1 MSAYSIPVLV
11 SSLIGVGAIV
21 WGGAIGLSAYREYRR
36 SRTVTVEILSVI
48 QLETERAYRFQLIG
62 KDGSSGV
69 GDSKWMGARA
79 NRFGDRTFE
88 VGEKVEVDYDPGY
101 PVFLY
106 PPHAYPRC
114 RMWLPALSGV
124 LAGGAVIVS
133 VNGFF

>member
-11 SSLIGVGAIV
+11 SSLIGVGAMV
-21 WGGAIGLSAYREYRR
+21 WGGAIALSAYREYRR

-48 QLETERAYRFQLIG
+48 QLETERAYRFQVIDE
-62 KDGSSGV
+62 KSSPGG
-69 GDSKWMGARA
+69 GDAKWMGAKA
-79 NRFGDRTFE
+79 NKFGDRTFE
-88 VGEKVEVDYDPGY
+88 VGEHVQVDYDPGY

-106 PPHAYPRC
+106 PPRAYPKC

-124 LAGGAVIVS
+124 LAGGAVVVS